1 MGERTTESKINRTIQ
16 TMKQLSDSDI
26 KEFLE
31 NAPLYVWKEFSRL
44 SVNRR
49 SLWIREIDAF
59 RSLVRW
65 VWQGTELERTSN
77 VRTFD
82 RYLEAKSAGES
93 KAMLCVPKLRPSG
106 QVKA

>member
-1 MGERTTESKINRTIQ
+1 MGKGTVSKIRRTTGAL
-16 TMKQLSDSDI
+16 KQLDDSDI

-31 NAPLYVWKEFSRL
+31 NAPLYVWREFSRL

-65 VWQGTELERTSN
+65 I
-77 VRTFD
+77 
-82 RYLEAKSAGES
+82 
-93 KAMLCVPKLRPSG
+93 
-106 QVKA
+106 